1 MVVLEDGRWP
11 RLVPDAFKTPPIHLP
26 PPSKHLPNT
35 SHYPPPPSHTHIE
48 RPEWLQSLKQ
58 AQNGPIPSQAH
69 RGCWR
74 PRCCRRVLRKLDSF
88 SGNTR
93 VPGLPCCRS
102 GPTTRAHHAQAPWL
116 EPRLTFSV
124 CIVTASQST
133 PTAATKPGA
142 NGAGQTPAFTWWSSH
157 GASGG
162 HGFSRYEA
170 RDT

>member
-1 MVVLEDGRWP
+1 MVDG
-11 RLVPDAFKTPPIHLP
+11 LGSYQTPSRHLP
-26 PPSKHLPNT
+26 YTSHHPPNT
-35 SHYPPPPSHTHIE
+35 SQTPPTTLHHPPTPTSNDRNGCKVSNRHKTGPSRRRRIE
-48 RPEWLQSLKQ
+48 AAGDP
-58 AQNGPIPSQAH
+58 
-69 RGCWR
+69 RG
-74 PRCCRRVLRKLDSF
+74 CRRVLRKLDSF